1 MKTLAIYSNKGGVGK
16 TTTAVNLSYTLARSG
31 TRTLL
36 VDLDSQGAATYYFPV
51 RPNKTYNKKRLL
63 KGSVDNFIRA
73 TDFDNLDLLPSHRS
87 FRNLDLALGR
97 SATEKKRVILKKIL
111 GGLQDEYELIVLDCP
126 PNMTLLSENIVL
138 ASDVVVVPVIP
149 TTLSVLA
156 LQQVIKMVK
165 KLHGPRKK
173 LAPFFSMV
181 EQKKKLHLET
191 MNMYRKDSA
200 FLKTAIPY
208 RSLIERMGV
217 SRCPVGVSSPQSEV
231 QLSYRKL
238 GLEAL
243 ARSKKL

>member
-16 TTTAVNLSYTLARSG
+16 TTTSVNLSYTFARSG
-31 TRTLL
+31 ARTLL
-36 VDLDSQGAATYYFPV
+36 VDLDSQGAATYYFRI
-51 RPNKTYNKKRLL
+51 RPKKKHNRKRLL

-87 FRNLDLALGR
+87 FRHLDLELGR
-97 SATEKKRVILKKIL
+97 NSSGNKRVVLKQVL
-111 GGLQDEYELIVLDCP
+111 DGLQDEYDLVVLDCP

-156 LQQVIKMVK
+156 LKQVIKMIK
-165 KLHGPRKK
+165 KLHEPRKK

-181 EQKKKLHLET
+181 EQKKNLHLET
-191 MNMYRKDSA
+191 MNKYRKNA
-200 FLKTAIPY
+200 VFLKTAIPY

-217 SRCPVGVSSPQSEV
+217 SRCPVGASSPDSEV
-231 QLSYRKL
+231 QQHYRKL
-238 GLEAL
+238 GLEVL
-243 ARSKKL
+243 ARSEKL